1 MPGSRVPG
9 PLCVTRSDPLDL
21 GTLALMLTPA
31 PQSVCLP
38 PVPKVR
44 EWHRLSRAGGFMP
57 AELAISPDGIALLE
71 QVEELHLQPY
81 DDQTA
86 DDITVWVKGATIGYG
101 HLIAKDEWT
110 TFEKGITE
118 VEADALFAKDLA
130 PFVEAVSSNIRVG
143 VQQYEFDALVIF
155 AFNIGKAGFAKSSV
169 VKLINDPPAEDAL
182 THLEVAWKAWNKAQG
197 KVMKGLVNRRRCEWQ
212 IYTEARY
219 ERW

>member
-44 EWHRLSRAGGFMP
+44 EWHRLSRVGGFMP

-182 THLEVAWKAWNKAQG
+182 THLEVAWKAWNKSQG